1 MLCGTSN
8 IMWNSSTSRLNVE
21 IFRIILSIPKN
32 NVMDMNNFMTYD
44 IQYFMVFYVTN
55 YEQVIK
61 YCHG

>member
-1 MLCGTSN
+1 
-8 IMWNSSTSRLNVE
+8 
-21 IFRIILSIPKN
+21 
-32 NVMDMNNFMTYD
+32 MDVNNFMTYD